1 MMPILSILVSPKN
14 NLPDYLTEEVIIMQG
29 SDGNNIRGYN
39 PFAQSQLQPQP
50 ANNNADALISNLY
63 RDIMDAMVQL
73 VADADKIADCLRDM
87 QQDNGC

>member
-1 MMPILSILVSPKN
+1 
-14 NLPDYLTEEVIIMQG
+14 MQS

-39 PFAQSQLQPQP
+39 PFAQPQQTQPHP
-50 ANNNADALISNLY
+50 ATNADALISKLY

-73 VADADKIADCLRDM
+73 IADADRIADCLRDM